1 MKVWG
6 EHGKLRMEFQ
16 DPEAQSP
23 PTLTLPRISLLPGVG
38 GWWGDGVLGSQLNA
52 GLDASC
58 SGAWNQRGA
67 PNVTL

>member
-6 EHGKLRMEFQ
+6 ERGKLRMEFQ

-38 GWWGDGVLGSQLNA
+38 GGGEIESW
-52 GLDASC
+52 
-58 SGAWNQRGA
+58 A
-67 PNVTL
+67 PS